1 MLNKNCG
8 GVTMSSKYNQMLDY
22 TRNHFIKLARENR
35 FPENGKISHDKDMC
49 LVCHPEL
56 IEGNVPLFFFDL
68 ILDCIAERRPKID
81 EDLLTAIK
89 EELTMQELD
98 DDIDLEKLKQNDP
111 EAFQKWRMWAWSA
124 VNTAFEMLSLHSAS
138 TPYLQLEDTFSE
150 NEIEAKLKQLFEKQR
165 SNTAK

>member
-1 MLNKNCG
+1 
-8 GVTMSSKYNQMLDY
+8 MSPTYSQMLDY

-35 FPENGKISHDKDMC
+35 FPENGKIYHDKNMC
-49 LVCHPEL
+49 LACHPEF
-56 IEGNVPLFFFDL
+56 IEGNVPSFFFDL

-124 VNTAFEMLSLHSAS
+124 INTAFEMLSLHSAS
-138 TPYLQLEDTFSE
+138 TPYLQLEDTFPE
-150 NEIEAKLKQLFEKQR
+150 NEIEAKLRQLFEKQR
-165 SNTAK
+165 SNTTK